1 MLHCRDSH
9 ITRITSILNGF
20 FLQTQVQ
27 RAKEEKNIRNVGDK
41 VEPASAQA
49 RVYKGAVPPVVINA
63 LNAYFVKKTPGSLEG
78 TEVLTITPDK
88 NHPQPSGMDTK

>member
-1 MLHCRDSH
+1 MSMLHRRDSH

-27 RAKEEKNIRNVGDK
+27 RAKEEKSIRNVGDK

-63 LNAYFVKKTPGSLEG
+63 LNAYFVNKSPNDTNGNVISTISLA
-78 TEVLTITPDK
+78 
-88 NHPQPSGMDTK
+88 